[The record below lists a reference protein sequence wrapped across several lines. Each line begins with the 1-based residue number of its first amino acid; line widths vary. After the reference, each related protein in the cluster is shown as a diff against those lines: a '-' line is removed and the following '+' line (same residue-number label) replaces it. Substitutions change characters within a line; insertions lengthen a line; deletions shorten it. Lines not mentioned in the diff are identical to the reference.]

1 MRSAVNA
8 STPPV
13 EVLKLCDSGG
23 DVFSGR
29 VVVFVVALSIHP
41 SAAHA
46 STASALG
53 NGHPQTQGTQYFL
66 KMARAKLDAT
76 RACA

>member
-41 SAAHA
+41 LQSEGNITILAE
-46 STASALG
+46 SSDGLG
-53 NGHPQTQGTQYFL
+53 YSVSQKGFRL
-66 KMARAKLDAT
+66 VKLL
-76 RACA
+76 